1 MLDTVSEPKTGWAG
15 VSHKDQGIVK
25 LIHDHDEHGTCVI
38 WYKWRNSRPQLFI
51 LVDELRKNLAVLL
64 IILKYILILQNT
76 SDCWLVSSQIL
87 TPISLNNLTLGSC
100 ESD

>member
-38 WYKWRNSRPQLFI
+38 RYKWRNSRPQLFI
-51 LVDELRKNLAVLL
+51 LVDELRKNLAVLI
-64 IILKYILILQNT
+64 IILKYILILQN
-76 SDCWLVSSQIL
+76 SSHRW
-87 TPISLNNLTLGSC
+87 SLKC
-100 ESD
+100 